1 MLQIV
6 HLFDKLIHVLVLKQ
20 EQKDVVVLLIMLE
33 VLVMQMHQFFL
44 NQFQLNQ

>member
-6 HLFDKLIHVLVLKQ
+6 HLFDKLIHVWVLKQ
-20 EQKDVVVLLIMLE
+20 EQKDVVVMLIMLE
-33 VLVMQMHQFFL
+33 GLVMQMHQFFL